1 MKFVMVVL
9 FVLFGQTVFAKES
22 VKMPFPPQIQ
32 DSLPWFA
39 VRELSDNNTPFTRLH
54 LQQLAEKNKRVAL
67 VYFATWCIPC
77 RVGLKQIAD
86 HREDLAQAGTAVVLV
101 NVGERDTE
109 MLLKYL
115 NKFSLDQMKA
125 VVDPFGRLTEGF
137 GLKKENENMS
147 LPRTIV
153 VNSQLMPMFMIG
165 EEGDDFISVLKGN
178 DEQSMQSLN
187 FK

>member
-1 MKFVMVVL
+1 MKLKTILLLL
-9 FVLFGQTVFAKES
+9 FALGMQGVFAAETAKI
-22 VKMPFPPQIQ
+22 PFPESIK

-39 VRELSDNNTPFTRLH
+39 VRELSDNNTPFTRTH
-54 LQQLAEKNKRVAL
+54 LQKLAQKNKRIAL

-77 RVGLKQIAD
+77 RVGLKQIATHHD
-86 HREDLAQAGTAVVLV
+86 ELAQAGTAVVLV

-109 MLLKYL
+109 KLLKYL
-115 NKFSLDQMKA
+115 KTFSLDQMKS

-153 VNSQLMPMFMIG
+153 VDSSLKPMFMIS
-165 EEGDDFISVLKGN
+165 EEGDDFINLLK
-178 DEQSMQSLN
+178 
-187 FK
+187 

>member
-1 MKFVMVVL
+1 MKFVFVAL
-9 FVLFGQTVFAKES
+9 FVLLVQGVFAKES
-22 VKMPFPPQIQ
+22 VKMSFPQQIQ

-39 VRELSDNNTPFTRLH
+39 VREIGDNNTPFTKMH
-54 LQQLAEKNKRVAL
+54 LQKLAKSNNRVAL

-77 RVGLKQIAD
+77 RVGLMQIAN
-86 HREDLAQAGTAVVLV
+86 HRDELKKAGTAVVLV

-109 MLLKYL
+109 TLLKYL
-115 NKFSLDQMKA
+115 NKFSLNQMKS

-153 VNSQLMPMFMIG
+153 LDSSLKPLIMLG
-165 EEGDDFISVLKGN
+165 EEGDDFINLLSGKI
-178 DEQSMQSLN
+178 
-187 FK
+187 K